1 MGIYNKT
8 DVDEVL
14 NLVHLNGIGKK
25 VVGHFSLGMKQRLAL
40 ARAMITFGMRKKSTV
55 HTVVAAV
62 IVAMINCSNG
72 AAEMDLTS
80 YFKRFLIVGD
90 IVVLSVLLSVGH
102 TLNNVDSTDM
112 A

>member
-1 MGIYNKT
+1 
-8 DVDEVL
+8 
-14 NLVHLNGIGKK
+14 
-25 VVGHFSLGMKQRLAL
+25 
-40 ARAMITFGMRKKSTV
+40 MRKKSTV

-62 IVAMINCSNG
+62 IVAMITCSNG

-80 YFKRFLIVGD
+80 YFKRFLIVGG